1 MDTKTKTMTEQAKA
15 AQAAGADVAQIWMN
29 LAGETSSQMD
39 RLMRAQLG
47 HATQVAREATEF
59 WSSVSEATLKTAE
72 QSRKQGFDYAR
83 DMMASAK

>member
-1 MDTKTKTMTEQAKA
+1 MDSKTKTATEQAKA
-15 AQAAGADVAQIWMN
+15 ATADVAQIWMN

-72 QSRKQGFDYAR
+72 QTRKQGFDYAR
-83 DMMASAK
+83 EMMVTAQA